1 MSEALFGVY
10 PGLVAD
16 VKDPDGQGRV
26 KIQLPWLDGAN
37 GRYEAW
43 ARLATLMAG
52 SGRGSWFV
60 PDPGDEVLVAFERG
74 DVSRPYV
81 IGALWNGA
89 DRPPESMD
97 GEGANATRT
106 LRTRSGLRIRLSD
119 EKDQPEI
126 AIDVPGGGRLTL
138 RRLGE
143 QVELRDSDGN
153 EISFKQ
159 GKVSIQS
166 EGTLTISAAKVE
178 IAAGEVDVQTA
189 LAKFAGV
196 VKCDTLTA
204 NTIVAQSYTN
214 GAGNVW

>member
-10 PGLVAD
+10 PGLVVD
-16 VKDPDGQGRV
+16 VKDPDSQGRV
-26 KIQLPWLDGAN
+26 KIRLPWLDGAN
-37 GRYEAW
+37 GRYEGW

-60 PDPGDEVLVAFERG
+60 PDSGDEVLVAFEGG
-74 DVSRPYV
+74 DVSKPYV

-97 GEGANATRT
+97 GAGANAVRT

-119 EKDQPEI
+119 EKDRPEI

-138 RRLGE
+138 RRIGE

-153 EISFKQ
+153 AMSFQ
-159 GKVSIQS
+159 PGKVSIR
-166 EGTLTISAAKVE
+166 GGGVLNISAQKVE
-178 IAAGEVDVQTA
+178 ISAGRVDVA
-189 LAKFAGV
+189 AAIAKFTGMV
-196 VKCDTLTA
+196 ECDTLKA
-204 NTIVAQSYTN
+204 NAVVAQSYTP
-214 GAGNVW
+214 GAGNVL